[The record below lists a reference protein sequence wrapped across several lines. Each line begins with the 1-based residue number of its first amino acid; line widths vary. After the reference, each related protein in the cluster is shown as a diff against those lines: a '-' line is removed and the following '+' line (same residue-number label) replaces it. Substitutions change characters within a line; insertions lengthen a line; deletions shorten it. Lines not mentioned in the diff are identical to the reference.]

1 MKKLL
6 IEVLDHMVFYGWL
19 EAETAT
25 WLQLKENEEELKD
38 VLLYAYEK
46 LEYDKLNL
54 LVEENFNYFHEC

>member
-1 MKKLL
+1 MQKL
-6 IEVLDHMVFYGWL
+6 IKEVLKYMVWRGWL

-38 VLLYAYEK
+38 VLLYAYEN

-54 LVEENFNYFHEC
+54 LVEENFDYFHEC

>member
-6 IEVLDHMVFYGWL
+6 IEVLDYMVCCGWL
-19 EAETAT
+19 EAKTAT

-38 VLLYAYEK
+38 VLLYAYEN